1 MAKIIFSAIVA
12 DMRGRLGGAVYSFAR
27 GTHYVK
33 DYQPNVSQ
41 PNTPRQCFVRG
52 NFSYYSGIWYGLK
65 PTYKQ
70 MWRQYASLTGGRITG
85 YNAFMRHNLRLAAA
99 YHTDFSAVLYPPQ
112 TVSTPRF
119 PFGISAAPSDSTSN
133 VISWSQPSDDSTY
146 VQAAFIMEWNYASGY
161 NRHWSFIETVKS
173 NVGSITHNHDYEPDD
188 VIYYRLRSI
197 DKKGRVSPYSHSV
210 SLTIPS

>member
-119 PFGISAAPSDSTSN
+119 PFGISATPSDSTSN
-133 VISWSQPSDDSTY
+133 VISWSHPSDDSTY

-173 NVGSITHNHDYEPDD
+173 NVGSITPVSYTH
-188 VIYYRLRSI
+188 LRA
-197 DKKGRVSPYSHSV
+197 HE
-210 SLTIPS
+210 T